1 VKQEIVM
8 ANCSNIVFASLALIA
23 SFALAPAHGA
33 SDSPLL
39 GRWFTEGDERGVHI
53 QVFME
58 NKADGT
64 YVKDV
69 RAIQM
74 CDVAGTGKEAG
85 KWTYDQGNFA
95 TTSETLDGKPITGSY
110 ADTHDLFTVTRVDD
124 SHINLFDTET
134 KLTWGLQLVSDSF
147 SFPPPRGCSI

>member
-1 VKQEIVM
+1 M
-8 ANCSNIVFASLALIA
+8 
-23 SFALAPAHGA
+23 
-33 SDSPLL
+33 L

-58 NKADGT
+58 NKADGS

-69 RAIQM
+69 RAIQK
-74 CDVAGTGKEAG
+74 CDVAGTGKEVG
-85 KWTYDQGNFA
+85 KWTFDQGNFA

-110 ADTHDLFTVTRVDD
+110 ADTHDLFNVTRVDE

-134 KLTWGLQLVSDSF
+134 KLTWALQLVSDAF

>member
-1 VKQEIVM
+1 MIHSSRRAATCIV
-8 ANCSNIVFASLALIA
+8 IALTA
-23 SFALAPAHGA
+23 WLGA
-33 SDSPLL
+33 TQPTSAAADGGML

-53 QVFME
+53 QVFIE

-64 YVKDV
+64 YIKDV
-69 RAIQM
+69 RAIQT

-85 KWTYDQGNFA
+85 KWTYNQGNFA

-110 ADTHDLFTVTRVDD
+110 EDTHDLFNVTRVDE

-134 KLTWGLQLVSDSF
+134 KLTWALQLVSDSL